1 MRRSL
6 FWSFVGVALIVALF
20 VRVLGAAAGSKHVA
34 VLTQNPSSSWAAL
47 FPPPGQGAAE
57 DRFVDCILAV
67 DSDDGVLTYPA
78 HKALL
83 SSRSPYLRGFLKSAE
98 SALAN
103 EGAEGEGSA
112 GCPSVP
118 SATVVSIS
126 SENAT
131 SATMKELLSFIYTD
145 SIAALS
151 EPKTRAQLLRL
162 GQELGLQALVQR
174 LQVSGSYIQRSGGCS
189 SASTPA
195 LVSTYAQDLE
205 QLLRSGRHADLVF
218 VASPSLLDGQTF
230 EDGIPSAVA
239 DAQALMDED
248 NCEQVWSVQ
257 FRQLC

>member
-1 MRRSL
+1 M
-6 FWSFVGVALIVALF
+6 ALF

-103 EGAEGEGSA
+103 DREGAEREGDI
-112 GCPSVP
+112 GCPSVQ

-218 VASPSLLDGQTF
+218 VALSSLLDGQTV

-239 DAQALMDED
+239 DARALMDED
-248 NCEQVWSVQ
+248 NSEQVRSAQ